1 MKIYSL
7 FSIIIFA
14 QLSAQQ
20 SPVCTIRG
28 GFKPLSG
35 LAWKDDTTLMY
46 PSTDNAAVLFDVNRQ
61 AVIQTLKGHARHV
74 KLIKR
79 SPQGTYIA
87 TGAVDGSII
96 IWDAKNG
103 NMQKKFDDHE
113 TVIAG
118 LDWTADEKLLFSGSW
133 DNAVKAWDLS
143 TNRNCY
149 NKEFHEPLTAMACT
163 PDGSCVIVATE
174 TAGNAIACYS
184 VSSGA
189 LLQEFIDHVDAVTSL
204 AVDPRG
210 ATFVSGSRDGTVRQW
225 DITTGGMGSEQK
237 ADTYSD
243 NPIAF
248 SQDGKIA
255 LTQQYSTIVVIDD
268 NNASVE
274 LGRHGGPVCAL
285 AWSPDGTKLA
295 SASDV
300 DKSIKIWQIN

>member
-1 MKIYSL
+1 MNIYS
-7 FSIIIFA
+7 FFIIIIFA

-28 GFKPLSG
+28 GFKPVTG
-35 LAWKDDTTLMY
+35 LAWKDDTTLVY
-46 PSTDNAAVLFDVNRQ
+46 PSTDNAAIFFDINRQ
-61 AVIQTLKGHARHV
+61 AVIQTLKGHASHV

-96 IWDAKNG
+96 IWDAQNG
-103 NMQKKFDDHE
+103 NMQRKFDEHK
-113 TVIAG
+113 TVVAG

-133 DNAVKAWDLS
+133 DNVVKAWDLS

-163 PDGSCVIVATE
+163 PDGSCIMVATE
-174 TAGNAIACYS
+174 TADNTIASYAIF
-184 VSSGA
+184 SGE
-189 LLQEFIDHVDAVTSL
+189 LLQEFIDHVDAVMSL

-210 ATFVSGSRDGTVRQW
+210 TTLVSGSYDTTVCQW
-225 DITTGGMGSEQK
+225 DIVNGQMYSEQE
-237 ADTYSD
+237 ADTHSD

-248 SQDGKIA
+248 SQNGEMA
-255 LTQQYSTIVVIDD
+255 FSQQEGTIVVVDKND
-268 NNASVE
+268 VLVG
-274 LGRHGGPVCAL
+274 LGKHGAALCAL